1 VTPNP
6 VASQAPES
14 GPDAP
19 HDDPLTEEFTLGAA
33 R

>member
-6 VASQAPES
+6 VASQEPDS

-19 HDDPLTEEFTLGAA
+19 HDDPLTEEVALGAA